1 MVKYE
6 LLHIKQ
12 PFFFFLKKKK
22 GYELS
27 LISVL
32 SHDMCRYP
40 LLIRACAVSHGFDW
54 NLPQRFGQFA
64 KSKPQT
70 VNIL

>member
-12 PFFFFLKKKK
+12 PPFFFFFLNK
-22 GYELS
+22 YDLS

-32 SHDMCRYP
+32 SHDMYRYP
-40 LLIRACAVSHGFDW
+40 LLIRACAVSHGFGW
-54 NLPQRFGQFA
+54 NLPQRFGQFS

-70 VNIL
+70 INIL